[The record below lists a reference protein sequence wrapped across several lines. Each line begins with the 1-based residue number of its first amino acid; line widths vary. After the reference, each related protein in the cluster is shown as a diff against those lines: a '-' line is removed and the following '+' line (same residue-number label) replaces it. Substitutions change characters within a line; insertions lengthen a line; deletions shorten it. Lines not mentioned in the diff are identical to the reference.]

1 MKENIFVAIAYK
13 ILEQKKY
20 QKVRLI
26 DCFKTNCKRRI
37 KMPIEVQMLD
47 SKIMRGK
54 NHHL

>member
-26 DCFKTNCKRRI
+26 DYFKTNCKQRI